1 MSSALEAAALPL
13 LRAQLRHGAAPWLC
27 PGKTEQHKRGEKHL
41 SRNEKGHLTPPFPAS
56 EPSCC
61 FFQGCFWGEVMH
73 LLQRTPPHHQQC
85 RAGASHPAQEAG
97 SARGGGSLPKPQ
109 TTSASR
115 CQTTAP
121 GLTEPQLRGEQD
133 GSPASP
139 HGAQAPG
146 SASGPAQRRME
157 EQQWRKGTKSR
168 PSRGDG
174 AGEVPRAG
182 QKYRGDQLV
191 QPHQRPRVP
200 KSPRPAAAA
209 WLGAVRRRRSGCFH
223 RPGRRRRTSPSGA
236 AAPTCAAGAGPA
248 WHRRRAR

>member
-13 LRAQLRHGAAPWLC
+13 LQAQLRRGAAPWLC

-56 EPSCC
+56 ESSCC

-73 LLQRTPPHHQQC
+73 LLQRTPPTSSVELALPTLRRRQ
-85 RAGASHPAQEAG
+85 AV
-97 SARGGGSLPKPQ
+97 PKPQ
-109 TTSASR
+109 TTSASC

-121 GLTEPQLRGEQD
+121 ALTKTQPRGKQD

-139 HGAQAPG
+139 RGAQAPG
-146 SASGPAQRRME
+146 NVSGPAQRCTE
-157 EQQWRKGTKSR
+157 EQQWRKGAKSR

-248 WHRRRAR
+248 WHRRHAR